1 MSPVVLSLPLSFL
14 ASLSRPKAAYPF
26 SQRGVFL
33 PRPGPGG
40 LRRRAGGGGPD
51 PAAPRTLPWPDG
63 ICPPCLQT
71 GKRRRG
77 AEPSPSPE
85 MTQPLF
91 QHRLPFGL
99 APFQKPSPS
108 TPFFPAFLLPP
119 PPRLTV
125 TLKQPPPPP
134 HASLPPAAP
143 NSFLRTVGCGH
154 LPLILIQRSCFWNWC
169 VRLWCLPAEEEEITF

>member
-1 MSPVVLSLPLSFL
+1 
-14 ASLSRPKAAYPF
+14 
-26 SQRGVFL
+26 
-33 PRPGPGG
+33 
-40 LRRRAGGGGPD
+40 
-51 PAAPRTLPWPDG
+51 
-63 ICPPCLQT
+63 
-71 GKRRRG
+71 
-77 AEPSPSPE
+77 

-134 HASLPPAAP
+134 LPTPRFPPPPQTPSSGPWDAGPLFSPVLVCGFLSLQVIP
-143 NSFLRTVGCGH
+143 SHTLEWH
-154 LPLILIQRSCFWNWC
+154 LPH
-169 VRLWCLPAEEEEITF
+169 EINF